1 MKRGLLV
8 LVILIGLVCAAATAA
23 GFFLLIRGA
32 ITGTQEMGDKANAFM
47 LAIRD
52 DELEKAYDLLAP
64 QSKEL
69 ISLANF
75 REQFTNSPLSDWHFN
90 SFNIADAL
98 GYIQGSSTANG
109 NTYFTEFG
117 MLYSNNQWMINGYN
131 LGELGRGGE
140 NIVQISSND

>member
-1 MKRGLLV
+1 MKRGVLV
-8 LVILIGLVCAAATAA
+8 LVILIVLACVAVSAVGLFALV
-23 GFFLLIRGA
+23 RGA

-52 DELEKAYDLLAP
+52 HEPDKAYDLLAP

-69 ISLANF
+69 VSLVNF
-75 REQFTNSPLSDWHFN
+75 REQFSNSPLSDWHFN
-90 SFNIADAL
+90 SFNITDEL
-98 GYIQGSSTANG
+98 GYIQGSSSASG

-117 MLYSNNQWMINGYN
+117 MLYSNGQWFVSGYN

-140 NIVQISSND
+140 NIVQLRSND